1 MRRKRAAPT
10 IRHVIA
16 ERVFE
21 RADGREVRAVVGRP
35 REVRKGERKG
45 EWVCEFRVLGV
56 RHSKVYSLPGN
67 DSLEALQSAL
77 FMMVVQLESYK
88 DQHGLTFM
96 GGSYLNLIKPD
107 VEAMMRE
114 IKATPEF
121 PEIAEAI
128 GDIWQEMTGEP
139 LRSGTSEV

>member
-1 MRRKRAAPT
+1 MRRKRAAPA
-10 IRHVIA
+10 IRQVIA

-35 REVRKGERKG
+35 REVRKGE
-45 EWVCEFRVLGV
+45 WVCEFRVLGV
-56 RHSKVYSLPGN
+56 RHSKVYSLPGV
-67 DSLEALQSAL
+67 DSFEALQSAL

-107 VEAMMRE
+107 VDAMMRE

-121 PEIAEAI
+121 PEMAEAI
-128 GDIWQEMTGEP
+128 GDVWQEMTGEP
-139 LRSGTSEV
+139 LRSGTSEE